1 MAERRVFRYPKAPKL
16 ETEFVEEN
24 FEEEIGPID
33 PDSNNSQLENP
44 YKAMTKSI
52 CLESRKKSDI

>member
-33 PDSNNSQLENP
+33 SDSNNSQVSGNF
-44 YKAMTKSI
+44 
-52 CLESRKKSDI
+52 

>member
-33 PDSNNSQLENP
+33 PDSNNFQVFGNKNIRISL
-44 YKAMTKSI
+44 
-52 CLESRKKSDI
+52 